1 MQAIKRIEK
10 EIKYFD
16 SDENEESEGFNFYPI
31 DESNIYECEAY
42 FPGPE
47 NSPYEGG
54 TFYVT
59 IEFPR
64 DFPFKPPKFN
74 FKTKIFHLNFKPECG
89 CLICCHSVDLL
100 GDNWSLDTRIID
112 ILKAIQNILVEPKV
126 DRGFCGA
133 FNQEAFKL
141 YNEDK
146 TQFGY
151 IAKEWTEKYAYS

>member
-31 DESNIYECEAY
+31 DESNFYECEAN

-59 IEFPR
+59 IKFPK
-64 DFPFKPPKFN
+64 DFPFKPPEFY
-74 FKTKIFHLNFKPECG
+74 FKTKIFHPNINPEG
-89 CLICCHSVDLL
+89 GGFICCHTLDLL
-100 GDNWSLDTRIID
+100 FELWAPGTRIID
-112 ILKAIQNILVEPKV
+112 ILKAIQNILAAPKV
-126 DRGFCGA
+126 DGGFCGT

-151 IAKEWTEKYAYS
+151 IAKEWTEKYAYA